1 MIGIDLQIPGFGSN
15 NSTNCA
21 TTNCPFFISRC
32 KKSGPA
38 EFKRPISKSPW
49 SSFGKIFSLLMTKMI
64 LKLIFHQKY
73 IATILQSNKSNQ
85 KYNFQ
90 YNLNLKYNTVAN
102 F

>member
-32 KKSGPA
+32 KIIRPRGIQTSDLEKPVV
-38 EFKRPISKSPW
+38 EFRKNFQLANDKNDFKADF
-49 SSFGKIFSLLMTKMI
+49 SS
-64 LKLIFHQKY
+64 KY

-90 YNLNLKYNTVAN
+90 YNLNLKYNTVAS